1 MILRIRHYLWIHME
15 ITEKKIVKVLTNI
28 LERVD
33 SLEVQQQRNKEFSDV
48 VKKRLMDLNEFVN
61 DVIDIVEGEHFE
73 DDQLLE
79 RKLNKYTDLRGVV
92 DKELEELEI
101 EFMDSIVGES

>member
-1 MILRIRHYLWIHME
+1 ME
-15 ITEKKIVKVLTNI
+15 TNEKQIVRVLNSI

-33 SLEVQQQRNKEFSDV
+33 SLEIQQQRNKEFASA
-48 VKKRLMDLNEFVN
+48 VKKRLLDLNEFVN

-79 RKLNKYTDLRGVV
+79 QKLNKYTDLRRVI
-92 DKELEELEI
+92 DKEIDEHEFEI

>member
-1 MILRIRHYLWIHME
+1 ME
-15 ITEKKIVKVLTNI
+15 TNEKQIVRVLNSI

-33 SLEVQQQRNKEFSDV
+33 SLEIQQQRNKEFASA
-48 VKKRLMDLNEFVN
+48 VKKRLLDLNEFVN
-61 DVIDIVEGEHFE
+61 DVIDIVEGERFE

-79 RKLNKYTDLRGVV
+79 RKLNKYTDLQGVV

>member
-1 MILRIRHYLWIHME
+1 ME
-15 ITEKKIVKVLTNI
+15 TNEKQIVRVLNSI

-33 SLEVQQQRNKEFSDV
+33 ILETQQQRNKEFASA
-48 VKKRLMDLNEFVN
+48 VKKRLLDLNEFVN

-79 RKLNKYTDLRGVV
+79 RKLNKYTDLQGVV

>member
-1 MILRIRHYLWIHME
+1 ME
-15 ITEKKIVKVLTNI
+15 ITEKKIVKVLNNI

-33 SLEVQQQRNKEFSDV
+33 SLETQQQRNKEFSAA
-48 VKKRLMDLNEFVN
+48 VKKRLLDLNEFVN

-79 RKLNKYTDLRGVV
+79 RKLNKYTDLRGAV

>member
-1 MILRIRHYLWIHME
+1 ME
-15 ITEKKIVKVLTNI
+15 TNEKQIVRVLNSI

-33 SLEVQQQRNKEFSDV
+33 SLETQQQQNKEFASA
-48 VKKRLMDLNEFVN
+48 VKKRLLDLNEFVN

-79 RKLNKYTDLRGVV
+79 RKLNKYTDLRGAV

>member
-1 MILRIRHYLWIHME
+1 ME
-15 ITEKKIVKVLTNI
+15 ITEKKIVKVLNNI

-33 SLEVQQQRNKEFSDV
+33 SLETQQQRNKEFSAA

-73 DDQLLE
+73 DDRLLE
-79 RKLNKYTDLRGVV
+79 QKLNKYIDLRRVI
-92 DKELEELEI
+92 DKELDEQEFEI
-101 EFMDSIVGES
+101 ELLDSIVGES

>member
-1 MILRIRHYLWIHME
+1 ME
-15 ITEKKIVKVLTNI
+15 TNEKQIVRVLNSI

-33 SLEVQQQRNKEFSDV
+33 SLEIQQQRNKEFAV
-48 VKKRLMDLNEFVN
+48 AVKKRLMDLNEFVN
-61 DVIDIVEGEHFE
+61 DVIDIVEGERFE

-79 RKLNKYTDLRGVV
+79 RKLNKYTDLRRVI
-92 DKELEELEI
+92 DKEIDEHEFEI

>member
-1 MILRIRHYLWIHME
+1 ME
-15 ITEKKIVKVLTNI
+15 TNEKQIVRVLNSI

-33 SLEVQQQRNKEFSDV
+33 ILETQQQRNKEFASA
-48 VKKRLMDLNEFVN
+48 VKKRLLDLNEFVN

-73 DDQLLE
+73 DDQLLK
-79 RKLNKYTDLRGVV
+79 RKLNKYTDLRGAV

>member
-1 MILRIRHYLWIHME
+1 ME
-15 ITEKKIVKVLTNI
+15 TNEKQIVRVLNSI

-33 SLEVQQQRNKEFSDV
+33 SLETQQQRNKEFASA
-48 VKKRLMDLNEFVN
+48 VKKRLLDLNEFVN
-61 DVIDIVEGEHFE
+61 DVIDIVEGEQFE

-92 DKELEELEI
+92 DKKLEELEI

>member
-1 MILRIRHYLWIHME
+1 ME
-15 ITEKKIVKVLTNI
+15 ITEKKIVKVLNNI

-33 SLEVQQQRNKEFSDV
+33 SLETQQQRNKEFASA
-48 VKKRLMDLNEFVN
+48 VKKRLLDLNEFVN

>member
-1 MILRIRHYLWIHME
+1 ME
-15 ITEKKIVKVLTNI
+15 ITEKKIVKVLNNI

-33 SLEVQQQRNKEFSDV
+33 SLETQQQRNKEFASA
-48 VKKRLMDLNEFVN
+48 VKKRLLDLNEFVN
-61 DVIDIVEGEHFE
+61 AVIDIVEGERFE

>member
-1 MILRIRHYLWIHME
+1 ME
-15 ITEKKIVKVLTNI
+15 TNEKQIVRVLNSI

-33 SLEVQQQRNKEFSDV
+33 SLEIQQQRNKEFASA
-48 VKKRLMDLNEFVN
+48 VKKRLLDLNEFVN
-61 DVIDIVEGEHFE
+61 DVIDIVEGEQFE

>member
-1 MILRIRHYLWIHME
+1 ME
-15 ITEKKIVKVLTNI
+15 TNEKQIVRVLNSI

-33 SLEVQQQRNKEFSDV
+33 SLEIQQQRNKEFAAA

-73 DDQLLE
+73 DDQLLVQ
-79 RKLNKYTDLRGVV
+79 KLSKYTDLRRVI
-92 DKELEELEI
+92 DNELDEQEFEI

>member
-1 MILRIRHYLWIHME
+1 ME
-15 ITEKKIVKVLTNI
+15 TNEKQIVRVLNSI

-33 SLEVQQQRNKEFSDV
+33 ILEIQQQRNKEFAST
-48 VKKRLMDLNEFVN
+48 VKKRFMDLNEFVN

>member
-1 MILRIRHYLWIHME
+1 ME

-33 SLEVQQQRNKEFSDV
+33 SLEIQQQRNKEFASA
-48 VKKRLMDLNEFVN
+48 VKKRLLDLNEFVN
-61 DVIDIVEGEHFE
+61 DVIDIVEGEQFE

-79 RKLNKYTDLRGVV
+79 RKLNKYTDLRGAV

>member
-1 MILRIRHYLWIHME
+1 METNEKQIVRVLNSILKR
-15 ITEKKIVKVLTNI
+15 VDI
-28 LERVD
+28 LEI
-33 SLEVQQQRNKEFSDV
+33 QQQRNKEFAST

-73 DDQLLE
+73 DEQLLE
-79 RKLNKYTDLRGVV
+79 QKLSKYTDLRRVI
-92 DKELEELEI
+92 DKELDDQEFEI

>member
-1 MILRIRHYLWIHME
+1 ME
-15 ITEKKIVKVLTNI
+15 TNEKQIVRVLNSI

-33 SLEVQQQRNKEFSDV
+33 ILETQQQRNKEFASA
-48 VKKRLMDLNEFVN
+48 VKKRLLDLNEFVN
-61 DVIDIVEGEHFE
+61 DVIDIVEGERFE

>member
-1 MILRIRHYLWIHME
+1 ME
-15 ITEKKIVKVLTNI
+15 ITEKKIVKVLNNI

-33 SLEVQQQRNKEFSDV
+33 SLETQQQRNKEFSAA
-48 VKKRLMDLNEFVN
+48 VKKRLLDLNEFVN

-79 RKLNKYTDLRGVV
+79 RKLNKYTDLRGLV

>member
-1 MILRIRHYLWIHME
+1 ME
-15 ITEKKIVKVLTNI
+15 ITEKKIVKVLNNI

-33 SLEVQQQRNKEFSDV
+33 SLETQQQRNKEFSAA

-73 DDQLLE
+73 DEQLLE

>member
-1 MILRIRHYLWIHME
+1 ME
-15 ITEKKIVKVLTNI
+15 TNEKQIVRVLNSI

-33 SLEVQQQRNKEFSDV
+33 SLEIQQQRNKEFASA
-48 VKKRLMDLNEFVN
+48 VKKRLLDLNEFVN

-92 DKELEELEI
+92 DRELEELEI

>member
-1 MILRIRHYLWIHME
+1 ME
-15 ITEKKIVKVLTNI
+15 TNEKQIVRVLNSI

-33 SLEVQQQRNKEFSDV
+33 SLETQQQRNKEFASA
-48 VKKRLMDLNEFVN
+48 VKKRLLDLNEFVN

-73 DDQLLE
+73 DDQLLK

>member
-1 MILRIRHYLWIHME
+1 ME
-15 ITEKKIVKVLTNI
+15 TNEKQIVRVLNSI

-33 SLEVQQQRNKEFSDV
+33 NLETQQQRNKEFASA
-48 VKKRLMDLNEFVN
+48 VKKRLLDLNEFVN

>member
-1 MILRIRHYLWIHME
+1 ME
-15 ITEKKIVKVLTNI
+15 TNEKQIVRVLNSI

-33 SLEVQQQRNKEFSDV
+33 SLETQQQRNKEFSAA

-61 DVIDIVEGEHFE
+61 DVIDIVEGEQFE

>member
-1 MILRIRHYLWIHME
+1 ME
-15 ITEKKIVKVLTNI
+15 ITEKKIVKVLNNI

-33 SLEVQQQRNKEFSDV
+33 SLETQQQRNKEFASA
-48 VKKRLMDLNEFVN
+48 VKKRLLDLNEFVN
-61 DVIDIVEGEHFE
+61 DVIDIVEGEQFE

>member
-1 MILRIRHYLWIHME
+1 ME
-15 ITEKKIVKVLTNI
+15 TNEKQIVRVLNSI

-33 SLEVQQQRNKEFSDV
+33 ILETQQQRNKEFASA
-48 VKKRLMDLNEFVN
+48 VKKRLLDLNEFVN

-73 DDQLLE
+73 DEQLLE
-79 RKLNKYTDLRGVV
+79 QKLSKYTDLRGMI
-92 DKELEELEI
+92 DKELDEQEFEI

>member
-1 MILRIRHYLWIHME
+1 ME
-15 ITEKKIVKVLTNI
+15 TNEKQIVRVLNSI

-33 SLEVQQQRNKEFSDV
+33 SLEIQQQRNKEFASA
-48 VKKRLMDLNEFVN
+48 VKKRLLDLNEFVN

-79 RKLNKYTDLRGVV
+79 QKLSKYTDLRRAI
-92 DKELEELEI
+92 DKELDEQEFEI

>member
-1 MILRIRHYLWIHME
+1 ME
-15 ITEKKIVKVLTNI
+15 ITEKKIVKVLNNI

-33 SLEVQQQRNKEFSDV
+33 SLETQQQRNKEFSAA
-48 VKKRLMDLNEFVN
+48 VKKRLLDLNEFVN

-73 DDQLLE
+73 DEQLLE
-79 RKLNKYTDLRGVV
+79 RKLNKYTDLRWVV
-92 DKELEELEI
+92 DKELDELEI

>member
-1 MILRIRHYLWIHME
+1 ME
-15 ITEKKIVKVLTNI
+15 TNEKQIVRVLNNI

-33 SLEVQQQRNKEFSDV
+33 SLEIQQQRHKEFASA
-48 VKKRLMDLNEFVN
+48 VKKRLLDLNEFVN
-61 DVIDIVEGEHFE
+61 DVIDIVEGERFE

-79 RKLNKYTDLRGVV
+79 RKLNKYTDLQGVV

>member
-1 MILRIRHYLWIHME
+1 ME
-15 ITEKKIVKVLTNI
+15 TNEKQIVRVLNSI

-33 SLEVQQQRNKEFSDV
+33 ILETQEQRNKEFASA
-48 VKKRLMDLNEFVN
+48 VKKRLLDLNEFVN

>member
-1 MILRIRHYLWIHME
+1 ME
-15 ITEKKIVKVLTNI
+15 TNEKQIVRVLNSI

-33 SLEVQQQRNKEFSDV
+33 ILETQQQRNKEFASA
-48 VKKRLMDLNEFVN
+48 VKKRLLDLNEFVN

-79 RKLNKYTDLRGVV
+79 RKLNKYTDLRGAV

>member
-1 MILRIRHYLWIHME
+1 ME
-15 ITEKKIVKVLTNI
+15 ITEKKIVKVLNNI

-33 SLEVQQQRNKEFSDV
+33 SLETQQQRNKEFASA
-48 VKKRLMDLNEFVN
+48 VKKRLLDLNEFVN
-61 DVIDIVEGEHFE
+61 DVIDIVEGERFE

-79 RKLNKYTDLRGVV
+79 RKLNKYTDLQGVV